1 MDDAENSVSDK
12 SVSET
17 SVSED
22 SLSPD
27 LLSEDSLR
35 SGLRDLAA
43 DGGAGPAP
51 VAAVVGRGRRIR
63 HVRRSLAAGAATLVV
78 AGGSVLGVRW
88 AEPSP
93 PVLPSGPTAGPAT
106 PAYPY
111 EGKYRPQPPSGAD
124 DPLDTGPR
132 VPVEDVRYRYD
143 LSAVCDLR
151 YAVFGGRVWE
161 RDDGGSSATVRW
173 AADRMRGYM
182 SWTDGRH
189 SRSEPDTAVFETDT
203 PTALPTLRF
212 RPLAGPAPECLGRE
226 PERRYGEAPA
236 ATLGPDRPVRGV
248 RYPYDMTKECGM
260 RYAVFGGRL
269 WRADGE
275 GRTETIVDWVNDLP
289 LATFMTLTSER
300 TAVLELPGPWPGRP
314 GDSPRTTTYRPV
326 EARGD
331 DCA

>member
-1 MDDAENSVSDK
+1 MDDRVMD
-12 SVSET
+12 
-17 SVSED
+17 D
-22 SLSPD
+22 RFMD
-27 LLSEDSLR
+27 DSEDSLR
-35 SGLRDLAA
+35 RGLRELA
-43 DGGAGPAP
+43 DGGTGPPP
-51 VAAVVGRGRRIR
+51 VGAVVARGRRIR
-63 HVRRSLAAGAATLVV
+63 QVRRSLAAGAATLVV

-88 AEPSP
+88 TDPDPAPEPLAP
-93 PVLPSGPTAGPAT
+93 PPGPTAL
-106 PAYPY
+106 PY
-111 EGKYRPQPPSGAD
+111 EGKYRPQPPSGPH

-132 VPVEDVRYRYD
+132 APVENVRYRYD

-151 YAVFGGRVWE
+151 YAVFGGRLWE
-161 RDDGGSSATVRW
+161 RAEDGSSVAVRW

-182 SWTDGRH
+182 SWSDGRR

-203 PTALPTLRF
+203 PALPAITF
-212 RPLAGPAPECLGRE
+212 RPLAGPAPECLGEE
-226 PERRYGEAPA
+226 PERRYGDAPA

-269 WRADGE
+269 WRAEAEAE

-289 LATFMTLTSER
+289 LAAFMTLTSER
-300 TAVLELPGPWPGRP
+300 AAVLEWPAGA
-314 GDSPRTTTYRPV
+314 GETSRTTTYRPV